1 MARSAVRREHG
12 FSRLNGRYAIILAL
26 LAVVSAVPVAS
37 NRPSWWLLWT
47 ALIALLT
54 AIYQYASMRMIRGR
68 APRIQPL
75 LGYFLLAALVPA
87 YAMLQSQ
94 NISGLLPMWLI
105 PVRPGMEALAGR
117 TISMVPDA
125 SLIGA
130 MRFLGYLMFLALVI
144 EVSTRRERVGLVSRI
159 LFVGITL
166 QAVWALVALKL
177 LGDVSLFEEKTA
189 YLGMATGTFINRN
202 SLATFLGF
210 GLILGA
216 VLIGRR
222 FEGPKVRS
230 SRPRGLIERL
240 GAEGQLVLVAMLIL
254 LLALLATQSRLGLSA
269 SMIGLGVTTLLL
281 LWRQGGLSLGLAIA
295 IVAVAALFVGGAI
308 VLAGQGVSDR
318 ALFSEGDSITRITL
332 YHQILG
338 MIALRPWTGFGFDAF
353 GSAFEAFRA
362 PPLNGNVA
370 FDLAHNSYLA
380 LWSEMG
386 LLVGSIPPLL
396 LLVAGGLM
404 ARRLRQGED
413 FPSNSAGAIGALVL
427 GAVHSLGDFSL
438 EIPANNYVLLVILG
452 MGLARRTPPAV
463 SLQVLAPLTGTAAP
477 FVGRTLPSFG
487 IDEPDADPEA
497 APKPED
503 ATA

>member
-1 MARSAVRREHG
+1 MARPGGRREHG
-12 FSRLNGRYAIILAL
+12 FSRLNSRYAVILAL

-47 ALIALLT
+47 ALIAFLM
-54 AIYQYASMRMIRGR
+54 IVYQAASMRMIPSRP
-68 APRIQPL
+68 PRIQSL
-75 LGYFLLAALVPA
+75 VGYFLLAALVPA

-94 NISGLLPMWLI
+94 NLAGVLPAWLI
-105 PVRPGMEALAGR
+105 PVRPGMEALAGQ
-117 TISMVPDA
+117 TISVVPDA

-130 MRFLGYLMFLALVI
+130 LRFLGYLMFLALII
-144 EVSTRRERVGLVSRI
+144 EVSTRRDRVGLISRI
-159 LFVGITL
+159 LFGGITL
-166 QAVWALVALKL
+166 QAIWALVALKL
-177 LGDVSLFEEKTA
+177 LGDVALFGEKTA

-222 FEGPKVRS
+222 FEGPEVRS
-230 SRPRGLIERL
+230 ARRRGLIERL
-240 GAEGQLVLVAMLIL
+240 GAEGQLVLVAMLII
-254 LLALLATQSRLGLSA
+254 LLALLATQSRLGLAA
-269 SMIGLGVTTLLL
+269 SVIGLGVTALLL
-281 LWRQGGLSLGLAIA
+281 LWRQGGLSVGLVIA
-295 IVAVAALFVGGAI
+295 IVLVAVLFVGGVI

-318 ALFSEGDSITRITL
+318 ALFSESDGITRLTL

-338 MIALRPWTGFGFDAF
+338 MIALRPVTGFGFDAF

-362 PPLNGNVA
+362 PPLNGNGA

-396 LLVAGGLM
+396 LLVAGGVM
-404 ARRLRQGED
+404 AQRLRKGED

-463 SLQVLAPLTGTAAP
+463 SRQVLAPLSGTAAP

-487 IDEPDADPEA
+487 MDDPEADPEA